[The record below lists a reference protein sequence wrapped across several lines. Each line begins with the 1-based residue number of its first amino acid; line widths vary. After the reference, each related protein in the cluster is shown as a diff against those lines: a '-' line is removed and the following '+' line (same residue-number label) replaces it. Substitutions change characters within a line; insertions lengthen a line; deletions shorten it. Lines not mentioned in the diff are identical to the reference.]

1 MSAFVKQMSSHGDKR
16 ILLTYVAFLI
26 ETENHSEKIEHAV
39 QIDLFTHLELILR
52 PCHIVE

>member
-1 MSAFVKQMSSHGDKR
+1 MSALVKQMSSHGDKR
-16 ILLTYVAFLI
+16 ILLTYVVFLI